1 MPEGYTYD
9 FAIPALTVTPT
20 GALLSFCQAVLVSPP
35 KLAGTTTGAATGATG
50 ATAGGEQGNVGDGRG
65 AWTDIALRRSTDG
78 GTTWGAL
85 QVICRNST

>member
-1 MPEGYTYD
+1 MPGARTQGYTYD

-20 GALLSFCQAVLVSPP
+20 GALLAFCQAGLVSPP
-35 KLAGTTTGAATGATG
+35 KLAAATTG
-50 ATAGGEQGNVGDGRG
+50 ATAGGGHGNVGDGRG